1 MFLIFF
7 RLVSMNKFKTNL
19 VLLLGRL
26 LIATIFIM
34 SGLHKITAFAGTSE
48 QIAEAGVP
56 LASYVTYVVIL
67 LELIGGGSVAV
78 GYKSKYGA
86 VLLILFLV
94 PVTLLIHDFWTYSGD
109 QMMEE
114 MINFMKNLA
123 ILGGLLVLT
132 ITDPGSFSV
141 DG

>member
-1 MFLIFF
+1 M
-7 RLVSMNKFKTNL
+7 SKFKTNL
-19 VLLLGRL
+19 LLFAGRV
-26 LIATIFIM
+26 LIAAIFIM
-34 SGLHKITAFAGTSE
+34 SGLHKITAFADTAE

-67 LELIGGGSVAV
+67 LELVGGVSVAV
-78 GYKSKYGA
+78 GFKSTYGA

-94 PVTLLIHDFWTYSGD
+94 PVTLLMHDFWTYEGK

-114 MINFMKNLA
+114 MGHFMKNLA

-132 ITDPGSFSV
+132 VTDPGSFSI